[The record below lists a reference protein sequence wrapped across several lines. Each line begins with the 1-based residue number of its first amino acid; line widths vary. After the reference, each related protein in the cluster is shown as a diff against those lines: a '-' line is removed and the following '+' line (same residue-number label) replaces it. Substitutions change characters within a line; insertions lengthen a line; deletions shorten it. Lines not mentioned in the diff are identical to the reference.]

1 MPAFFKTITILCG
14 LAALVSAAGWAFCAF
29 KGAKGEP
36 VTSMPLSHFPRLPR
50 LPHLL
55 TFRSSFSTSP
65 HLTSPLLASLHP
77 LLLQLRMSLGDYSVR
92 HRNASEAHMLVYPS
106 FVPPPFTFVYFPSL
120 SLPLSLSLSLF
131 YYFQPLNLVR
141 RSSSCDATTEG
152 RRRGTPEGCA

>member
-65 HLTSPLLASLHP
+65 LLSSPLLSSPLLSSLHP

-120 SLPLSLSLSLF
+120 SLTLSFSLF
-131 YYFQPLNLVR
+131 VLLFSTTNFGTQKLLLR
-141 RSSSCDATTEG
+141 RNN
-152 RRRGTPEGCA
+152 